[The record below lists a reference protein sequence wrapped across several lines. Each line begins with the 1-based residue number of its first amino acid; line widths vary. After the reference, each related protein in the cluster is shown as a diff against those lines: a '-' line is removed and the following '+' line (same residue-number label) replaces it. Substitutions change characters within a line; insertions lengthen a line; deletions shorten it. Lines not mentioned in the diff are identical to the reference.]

1 MELTGKCKDDFE
13 KWYLKDQHNEEGYHD
28 YLLRSFYSKGLAMQY
43 GVYEDFFESVGYDIE
58 IGINSVLIFS
68 NHFIDLL
75 GLNVLE
81 GVVYD
86 IGVSNR
92 QEARTKAIEK
102 GNEIYNN

>member
-43 GVYEDFFESVGYDIE
+43 GVYVDFFDSVKYEGKGLFTILFKKYYEQKTDD
-58 IGINSVLIFS
+58 FS
-68 NHFIDLL
+68 HMNIAV
-75 GLNVLE
+75 N
-81 GVVYD
+81 
-86 IGVSNR
+86 
-92 QEARTKAIEK
+92 AIQK